1 MIFSILQIINGLN
14 VKYSK
19 SFFVKIISN
28 TGYTTKERHFNTFKN
43 TYHTVV

>member
-1 MIFSILQIINGLN
+1 MLN
-14 VKYSK
+14 IQRVI
-19 SFFVKIISN
+19 FVKIIIN